1 MDVVATKDPRFGN
14 EDLDCGNESEELP
27 HLGLKSSLSY
37 LWIRLKGNKE
47 FEWCSSVGS

>member
-27 HLGLKSSLSY
+27 DLG
-37 LWIRLKGNKE
+37 
-47 FEWCSSVGS
+47 